1 MLILTRL
8 PVSNH
13 AIFHDEFIERNRE
26 KGRKNLNLFFSI
38 LKRSKHT
45 FNISLKYKNCSY
57 HYFMTKKIEKGHCI
71 DFNLHVFAVKQ
82 GLKVDF

>member
-1 MLILTRL
+1 MNKFWKFVNLFVLILTRL

-38 LKRSKHT
+38 LKRSKI
-45 FNISLKYKNCSY
+45 FLNEAWELQR
-57 HYFMTKKIEKGHCI
+57 
-71 DFNLHVFAVKQ
+71 DA
-82 GLKVDF
+82 GLIGIQTL

>member
-1 MLILTRL
+1 MNKFWKFVNLFVLILTRL

-38 LKRSKHT
+38 LKISKI
-45 FNISLKYKNCSY
+45 FLNEGWELQRDIGK
-57 HYFMTKKIEKGHCI
+57 
-71 DFNLHVFAVKQ
+71 
-82 GLKVDF
+82 